1 MLNIQICVVSS
12 DETEV
17 LNVRE
22 NLSQKQ
28 HFRVA
33 TSVLA
38 K

>member
-12 DETEV
+12 DEEEV
-17 LNVRE
+17 LNVCE

-33 TSVLA
+33 TS
-38 K
+38 